1 MIKEREYLFSVSKF
15 NKPVIY
21 DKKRA
26 IGLLLIR
33 LILLEPGSDPFRPD
47 MGVGIKNYRY
57 AMGKLDELKQR
68 IQDQIETY
76 LPCFNSANISIVQTP
91 NHLCNI
97 EITIDDT
104 IYVYDSNEAPIP
116 ISLSDARQ

>member
-1 MIKEREYLFSVSKF
+1 MIKEREYLFSVNKF
-15 NKPVIY
+15 NKPVVY

-33 LILLEPGSDPFRPD
+33 LILLEHGSDPFRPD

-57 AMGKLDELKQR
+57 AMGRLDELKDR
-68 IQDQIETY
+68 VKNQIETY
-76 LPCFNSANISIVQTP
+76 LPCFSSTNVSIVQTP

-116 ISLSDARQ
+116 ITLSDAKQ

>member
-1 MIKEREYLFSVSKF
+1 
-15 NKPVIY
+15 
-21 DKKRA
+21 
-26 IGLLLIR
+26 
-33 LILLEPGSDPFRPD
+33 

>member
-104 IYVYDSNEAPIP
+104 IYVYDSNEAPLP

>member
-33 LILLEPGSDPFRPD
+33 LILLVPGSDPFRPD

>member
-1 MIKEREYLFSVSKF
+1 MIKEREYLFSVNKF
-15 NKPVIY
+15 NKPVVY

-33 LILLEPGSDPFRPD
+33 LILLDPGSDPFRPG

-57 AMGKLDELKQR
+57 AMGKLDELRERVQN
-68 IQDQIETY
+68 QIETY
-76 LPCFNSANISIVQTP
+76 LPCFNAANVSIVHTAD
-91 NHLCNI
+91 HLCNI

-116 ISLSDARQ
+116 ITLSDTKQ